1 MVIPGGATG
10 GSGTAGGPGT
20 GAGPGTGT
28 GAGPGTGGSGTGGTG
43 GTGGGT
49 TLPLGMGGG
58 SGTASTFWRIV
69 PTTIVV
75 TTMVV
80 TMMAFL
86 MFGKRRRDQEPTA
99 PDAVLG
105 AAAAC
110 GSGLIASTRL
120 VPALAVARAT
130 PVAPVAPVAPA
141 AAWADT
147 PIAAMASAAMAASAV
162 QNAVAVAPPPVEMDA
177 HLPRW
182 RRPSLV
188 EARKGDP
195 LRSTDPIH
203 SVSSS
208 AHLTFAGAVGA
219 AVTGLERRRIRYRLV
234 SLLSAP
240 DEVRGVEIGV
250 LDEGDEVVMM
260 EKRGTFWRVLCPD
273 GREGWLH
280 KMVLGDIVGDTSAA
294 NAGFRVQVDDG
305 PPTGSFEDILRTY
318 TEKRSQFGEA

>member
-1 MVIPGGATG
+1 MVVPGAAVGGTG
-10 GSGTAGGPGT
+10 TGGGPGT
-20 GAGPGTGT
+20 GSGS
-28 GAGPGTGGSGTGGTG
+28 GTGGSGTGGTG
-43 GTGGGT
+43 TGGRA
-49 TLPLGMGGG
+49 TLPVGMGGG
-58 SGTASTFWRIV
+58 SGSATFTRIL

-75 TTMVV
+75 TTVV
-80 TMMAFL
+80 VAMMAFL
-86 MFGKRRRDQEPTA
+86 AFGKRRRDQEPTA
-99 PDAVLG
+99 SDAVLG

-120 VPALAVARAT
+120 VPALAA
-130 PVAPVAPVAPA
+130 APDASVVPA
-141 AAWADT
+141 ATWADT
-147 PIAAMASAAMAASAV
+147 SGASMASAAMAASAV
-162 QNAVAVAPPPVEMDA
+162 QTAVAVAPPPVAADA

-188 EARKGDP
+188 EARKADP
-195 LRSTDPIH
+195 LRSADPLH
-203 SVSSS
+203 SVASP
-208 AHLTFAGAVGA
+208 AHLVFAGAVGA

-260 EKRGTFWRVLCPD
+260 EKRGTYWRVLCPD

-280 KMVLGDIVGDTSAA
+280 KMVLGDVVGDTSAA
-294 NAGFRVQVDDG
+294 NAGFRVTVDDG

>member
-1 MVIPGGATG
+1 MVVPGGATG

-20 GAGPGTGT
+20 GT
-28 GAGPGTGGSGTGGTG
+28 GSGTGGTG
-43 GTGGGT
+43 TGGTGRGA
-49 TLPLGMGGG
+49 TLPVGMGGG
-58 SGTASTFWRIV
+58 SGTAATFMRIV

-75 TTMVV
+75 TTVV
-80 TMMAFL
+80 VAMMAFL
-86 MFGKRRRDQEPTA
+86 AFGKRRRDQEPTA
-99 PDAVLG
+99 SDAVLG

-120 VPALAVARAT
+120 VPALAVA
-130 PVAPVAPVAPA
+130 PVAVAPVAPA
-141 AAWADT
+141 AAMADASM
-147 PIAAMASAAMAASAV
+147 AAMASAAMAASAV
-162 QNAVAVAPPPVEMDA
+162 QNAVAVAPPPVEVDA

-195 LRSTDPIH
+195 LRSPDPLH
-203 SVSSS
+203 SISSS

-260 EKRGTFWRVLCPD
+260 EKRGTYWRVLCPD

-280 KMVLGDIVGDTSAA
+280 KMVLGDVVGDTSAA

-305 PPTGSFEDILRTY
+305 PSTGSFEDILRTY